1 MERKIKIRRAKE
13 KEAVK
18 ICALG
23 RKTKD
28 LAASEKAK
36 FHRKKDIEEWI
47 KKPKDNIVLVVF
59 DGRKFIGFLLAKI
72 MSSQWSVID
81 SVVLDQSY
89 RGQGIGTLILDKLFN
104 ILEKKRIYYAQ
115 AFVGTENIKGRK
127 FWQEQRFKQGKK
139 FIWVE
144 KNL

>member
-1 MERKIKIRRAKE
+1 MEKKIKIQRAKE

-23 RKTKD
+23 RKTKE
-28 LAASEKAK
+28 LTASEKAK
-36 FHRKKDIEEWI
+36 FHRKKDM
-47 KKPKDNIVLVVF
+47 
-59 DGRKFIGFLLAKI
+59 AKI